1 MMAKSSTS
9 DPPAPYFV
17 ATDFGLGLLA
27 LASGSTDVMSFL
39 MLGNTFTS
47 AMTGNTALLAIAIG
61 QGQLVSALLSFL
73 ALVGFVFGVAAATT
87 IYNPSKGA
95 VRTVLRP
102 LFLLEIA
109 CLAGFVAAWYFV
121 NRHALSFGID
131 ALILLSATAM
141 GVQAVVARHINAPG
155 INTIV
160 FTSTL
165 VSIVM
170 SVAGAVAR
178 PSLHPPIGRNTLRQI
193 EIFLA
198 YGLGG
203 LVAAFV
209 AWRQI
214 PVIQWIPFIAVLA
227 AIISCELTLRTNKK

>member
-1 MMAKSSTS
+1 MAKLSRS
-9 DPPAPYFV
+9 DPPVAYFAP
-17 ATDFGLGLLA
+17 TDFGLGLLA

-61 QGQLVSALLSFL
+61 QGQLASALLSFL
-73 ALVGFVFGVAAATT
+73 ALIGFVFGVAAATA
-87 IYNPSKGA
+87 IYNPGKGGTRA
-95 VRTVLRP
+95 VLRP

-109 CLAGFVAAWYFV
+109 CLACFVAAWYFV
-121 NRHALSFGID
+121 DRQAQDVGLD

-141 GVQAVVARHINAPG
+141 GTQAVVARHINAPG

-170 SVAGAVAR
+170 SVTGALAR
-178 PSLHPPIGRNTLRQI
+178 PSQHSPVGSNTLRQI

-203 LVAAFV
+203 LAAAFV

-214 PVIQWIPFIAVLA
+214 PVIQWIAFVAVLA
-227 AIISCELTLRTNKK
+227 AITCCELTLPANKR